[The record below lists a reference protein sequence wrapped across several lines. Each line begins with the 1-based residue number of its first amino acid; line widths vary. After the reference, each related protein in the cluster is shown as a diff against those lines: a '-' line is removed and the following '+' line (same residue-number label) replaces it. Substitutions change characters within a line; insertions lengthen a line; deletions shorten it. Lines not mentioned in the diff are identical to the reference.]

1 MTRAEQRRRLA
12 EQAERTRIQQEKE
25 RVHRRIAL
33 ALLGVGSVAAGV
45 GGGFLILYCM
55 AYGMLKFAVG
65 SVVWMAAVPALAA
78 AVYFT
83 LVYGIELFLLRRFA
97 CTREKAARYAR
108 WGTALVFVTALVCV
122 AVVLILDAMAG

>member
-12 EQAERTRIQQEKE
+12 EQAEKTRMQQEKE
-25 RVHRRIAL
+25 RVHRRFAL
-33 ALLGVGSVAAGV
+33 ALLVAGSILAGV
-45 GGGFLILYCM
+45 AGGFLILYGM

-65 SVVWMAAVPALAA
+65 SVLLIAAVPALAA

-97 CTREKAARYAR
+97 CTCEKAVRDARR
-108 WGTALVFVTALVCV
+108 GTALVLVVSLLCV
-122 AVVLILDAMAG
+122 AVVLIVDAMAG